1 MAESEPGR
9 GWCRRR
15 RARRPASTSACGTR
29 SGCGGS
35 RTDPGAFPVTP
46 DSRPRAGCLRHGG
59 VPRPPRP
66 ESASSAITR
75 SALLCGARAPARGR
89 RSEHPADGEAA
100 EHRAL
105 FLSLELARAVV
116 ARQGEL
122 PAPAGDGQA
131 VADFADD
138 RLAVHAV
145 AVAEG
150 VAVEGDV

>member
-1 MAESEPGR
+1 
-9 GWCRRR
+9 
-15 RARRPASTSACGTR
+15 
-29 SGCGGS
+29 
-35 RTDPGAFPVTP
+35 
-46 DSRPRAGCLRHGG
+46 
-59 VPRPPRP
+59 
-66 ESASSAITR
+66 
-75 SALLCGARAPARGR
+75 ALLCGARAPARGR

-150 VAVEGDV
+150 VAVEGDVARHDAHVAGGEKVPRPSRQAPARGRGVLAGRAQRRAAEVV